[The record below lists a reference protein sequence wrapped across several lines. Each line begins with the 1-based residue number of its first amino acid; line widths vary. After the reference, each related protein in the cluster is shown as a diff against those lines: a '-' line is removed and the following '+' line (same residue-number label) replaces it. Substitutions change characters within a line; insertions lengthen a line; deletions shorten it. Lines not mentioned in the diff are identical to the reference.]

1 MKSPPPTAPSTRQSY
16 HLRTIHGGKAEPKS
30 RGEGKKGGAP
40 GSSLKLKTVDLY
52 GYKERFDY
60 EIYDNKPK
68 QQLAVFK
75 EKVQN
80 FG

>member
-1 MKSPPPTAPSTRQSY
+1 MQSTLWPLSAIPQWPSLNHEEPPPTAPSTRQSY

-30 RGEGKKGGAP
+30 PGEGKKGGAP

-60 EIYDNKPK
+60 EI
-68 QQLAVFK
+68 
-75 EKVQN
+75 
-80 FG
+80 